1 MLSLTARSR
10 TRPGHAPSRRIQ
22 ETVSLALLV
31 APFGPTSVPA
41 LCSLGAGHRRALCLV
56 GQPRGLLYPAELH
69 TDGALPPFS
78 RASSPQKLASP
89 TFQVPFWYTATP
101 D

>member
-1 MLSLTARSR
+1 MSCWPCPRSSGTSMSRSISRNLAFAIFVGATSLH
-10 TRPGHAPSRRIQ
+10 GH
-22 ETVSLALLV
+22 LA
-31 APFGPTSVPA
+31 AAFTT
-41 LCSLGAGHRRALCLV
+41 
-56 GQPRGLLYPAELH
+56 GLPYPAELH

-89 TFQVPFWYTATP
+89 TFQVPFWYTARP

>member
-1 MLSLTARSR
+1 MSGKVRKSGAQRHRQGPDRGLRYLVLMPVT
-10 TRPGHAPSRRIQ
+10 SRRP
-22 ETVSLALLV
+22 L
-31 APFGPTSVPA
+31 P
-41 LCSLGAGHRRALCLV
+41 
-56 GQPRGLLYPAELH
+56 GQPRGLPYPAELH

>member
-1 MLSLTARSR
+1 MLSAANERPLGTKVRTEPELVTHTQTRIPDRLASR
-10 TRPGHAPSRRIQ
+10 A
-22 ETVSLALLV
+22 A
-31 APFGPTSVPA
+31 VP
-41 LCSLGAGHRRALCLV
+41 
-56 GQPRGLLYPAELH
+56 YPAELH